1 MGHYAKIAALLLGS
15 AFLLFAGGINGL
27 ILPLRG
33 TEEGF
38 SALALGLLGTGWAVG
53 YVSGCLLVP
62 RQVSRVGHI
71 RAFSV
76 MAGLASV
83 SILLSLLLIFAPAW
97 IILRAL
103 AGFCFAGAAMIV
115 ESWLNDQTE
124 PKNRGKVFGVYTMI
138 NLAASTAGQM
148 ALTLGDSSSHEFFV
162 IGAIFYALALVPTAV
177 THQTAPQ
184 PLARARLDLKALR
197 RNSPLAVVA
206 VVMVGVSNS
215 AFGTLGA
222 VFGAQSGLS
231 VPTIALFMSLALVAG
246 AACQV
251 PLGVLSDRMD
261 RRHVLIALAVT
272 AAVVDIIIVVLRPE
286 SPALLL
292 TLVAIF
298 GASIFGMY
306 PVIVAHA
313 NDHAAPNTSLQ
324 TSGGLLLLFGLGSIA
339 GPLLAGGLMTGMGA
353 TGLFAGSFLAH
364 VVVIGYGLYRLTK
377 RVAPSAEH
385 KGTFQATPFA
395 GTSTPQTLVLS
406 PSKTGAGTTT
416 EPAPP
421 AADDPD
427 PEGE

>member
-1 MGHYAKIAALLLGS
+1 M
-15 AFLLFAGGINGL
+15 
-27 ILPLRG
+27 
-33 TEEGF
+33 
-38 SALALGLLGTGWAVG
+38 
-53 YVSGCLLVP
+53 
-62 RQVSRVGHI
+62 
-71 RAFSV
+71 
-76 MAGLASV
+76 
-83 SILLSLLLIFAPAW
+83 
-97 IILRAL
+97 
-103 AGFCFAGAAMIV
+103 
-115 ESWLNDQTE
+115 
-124 PKNRGKVFGVYTMI
+124 
-138 NLAASTAGQM
+138 
-148 ALTLGDSSSHEFFV
+148 

-339 GPLLAGGLMTGMGA
+339 GPLLAGGLMTGDGGDGPFRRIVPGA
-353 TGLFAGSFLAH
+353 CGGDRLRPLPSDQARRAVGGAQGDVPGHALRRNLDAANACSVAGQDGRRH
-364 VVVIGYGLYRLTK
+364 DHRT
-377 RVAPSAEH
+377 R
-385 KGTFQATPFA
+385 
-395 GTSTPQTLVLS
+395 
-406 PSKTGAGTTT
+406 
-416 EPAPP
+416 
-421 AADDPD
+421 AARR
-427 PEGE
+427 ERS